1 MAITIYGS
9 ARSRA
14 NRCTWALKEMG
25 IPYEQKALTADQL
38 KGADYLKINPQGK
51 VPAMQDGDLTM
62 TESLAINVY
71 LARKHKKLW
80 PSSEKEQAA
89 AEQWTL
95 WSATEAEPHAIT
107 MLVERAFKPADKR
120 DLNKANAAEEAFKPR
135 MDYLNQYLTNR
146 QYLVGNQFT
155 IADLNAAACISA
167 AVPGGFKM
175 DAYPNVKKW
184 LDACT
189 SRQAFKDT
197 RA

>member
-25 IPYEQKALTADQL
+25 VSYDQKALTPDQL
-38 KGADYLKINPQGK
+38 KGADYLKVNPQGK
-51 VPAMQDGDLTM
+51 VPTMQDGDLTM
-62 TESLAINVY
+62 SESLAINMY
-71 LARKHKKLW
+71 FARKYKKLW
-80 PSSEKEQAA
+80 PASEKDQAA
-89 AEQWTL
+89 AEQWAL

-120 DLNKANAAEEAFKPR
+120 DAAKANAAEEAFKPR
-135 MDYLNQYLTNR
+135 MEYLNTYLANR
-146 QYLVGNQFT
+146 KYLIGSDFT
-155 IADLNAAACISA
+155 IADLNAAACIAA

-175 DAYPNVKKW
+175 ESYPNVKRW

-189 SRQAFKDT
+189 SRQAYKDT

>member
-14 NRCTWALKEMG
+14 ARCTWALKEMG
-25 IPYEQKALTADQL
+25 VPYEQKALTAEQL
-38 KGADYLKINPQGK
+38 KSADYLKLNPQGK
-51 VPAMQDGDLTM
+51 VPTMQDGDLTM

-80 PSSEKEQAA
+80 PTSEKEQAA

-95 WSATEAEPHAIT
+95 WAATEAEPHAIT

-135 MDYLNQYLTNR
+135 MDYLNQHLAGR

-155 IADLNAAACISA
+155 IADLNAAACIAA

-175 DAYPNVKKW
+175 DTYPNVKRW

-197 RA
+197 RS